1 MDAMYQMVAY
11 PELPQCMWQWW

>member
-1 MDAMYQMVAY
+1 MDATYQMVAY